1 MRISE
6 LATASGVPIAT
17 LKFYLRE
24 GMLER
29 GTVTAATRAEYG
41 PEHLERVG
49 LIGALTGVRGLPL
62 AKVREILA
70 IIDEPDADLV
80 AAMGHGVAALPPY
93 VETPTVTSERAAS
106 TARALGIEF
115 DPEYPA
121 SAQLEAAIEGLE
133 RAGLAWDDDIARR
146 YWDAVLPLA
155 REELA
160 PVSSMSDREAV
171 AYAVLGTALYEPII
185 LALRRLAHRR
195 LAEDR

>member
-6 LATASGVPIAT
+6 LAAASGVPVAT

-29 GTVTAATRAEYG
+29 GNVTAPTRADYG
-41 PEHLERVG
+41 QEHLDRVG

-70 IIDEPDADLV
+70 IIDEPDVDPV
-80 AAMGHGVAALPPY
+80 AAMGRGVAALPPY
-93 VETPTVTSERAAS
+93 TEAEAATSERAEA
-106 TARALGIEF
+106 TAAALGFEL

-121 SAQLEAAIEGLE
+121 SAQLESAIDGLE
-133 RAGLAWDDDIARR
+133 RAGLAWDEEIARR

-155 REELA
+155 RAELA
-160 PVSSMSDREAV
+160 PVASMTDREAV
-171 AYAVLGTALYEPII
+171 AYAVLGTALYEPVI
-185 LALRRLAHRR
+185 LALRRLAHRQ
-195 LAEDR
+195 LAEEP